1 MCREMEEMVCENL
14 YKVGNLHV
22 EDFTSRER
30 DVHGLFI
37 HKTAWIIKLD

>member
-1 MCREMEEMVCENL
+1 MEEMVCKNL

-30 DVHGLFI
+30 GVLYIRLRGLL
-37 HKTAWIIKLD
+37 T